1 MAYDVLIVGAGY
13 AGAVAARRLAEDGGK
28 RVLVLERRPH
38 VGGNAYDCPDAAGIL
53 IHQYGP
59 HIFHTNDRRV
69 FDYLSRFT
77 QWRRYQHR
85 VIANLPRD
93 NPEVVP
99 AGKKTGGRFFFPVPF
114 NLDSLKNAFGPE
126 EGERLGQKLLDA
138 YPAQSQV
145 TILELRQNSDP
156 EIAAIADYV
165 YEHVFVHYTMK
176 QWGQT
181 PEEIDPS
188 TTARVPVR
196 LSRDDRYFQDAYQ
209 GMPLHGYAPMFETML
224 GHPGIT
230 VETGVD
236 ALSRLELADGSIKLD
251 GQVFAGPVIYT
262 GQADE
267 LFGFQFGPLPYRT
280 LDFAYDTLEQD
291 YFQDAYQGM
300 PLHGYAPMFET
311 MLGHPG
317 ITVET
322 GVDALSR
329 LELADGSIKLDG
341 QVFAGPVIYTGQ
353 ADELFGFQFGPLPY
367 RTLDFA
373 YDTLEQDYFQTHGTV
388 NYTVDGDFTRITEF
402 KHLTGQEKPGVTTIM
417 REYSKAYTGAEG
429 EIPYYAI
436 INPANNA
443 LYAKYKAQADQ
454 YPNLRLLGRL
464 AEYKYY
470 NMDAI
475 AARALAL
482 SDELL

>member
-13 AGAVAARRLAEDGGK
+13 AGAVAARRMAEDGGK

-38 VGGNAYDCPDAAGIL
+38 VGGNAYDCPDDAGIL

-93 NPEVVP
+93 NPEAVP
-99 AGKKTGGRFFFPVPF
+99 AGKKTDGRFFFPVPF
-114 NLDSLKNAFGPE
+114 NLDSLKSAFGPE

-209 GMPLHGYAPMFETML
+209 GMPLHGYAPMFEAML
-224 GHPGIT
+224 DHPGIT

-236 ALSRLELADGSIKLD
+236 ALSRLELADGAIKLD

-280 LDFAYDTLEQD
+280 LDFAYDTL
-291 YFQDAYQGM
+291 
-300 PLHGYAPMFET
+300 
-311 MLGHPG
+311 
-317 ITVET
+317 
-322 GVDALSR
+322 
-329 LELADGSIKLDG
+329 K
-341 QVFAGPVIYTGQ
+341 
-353 ADELFGFQFGPLPY
+353 
-367 RTLDFA
+367 
-373 YDTLEQDYFQTHGTV
+373 QDYFQTHGTV